1 MPWDLGKL
9 IVQFPVI
16 NQIENL
22 VQGVQR
28 NAFAKLQI
36 NVLPIQEY
44 VRMVVSLDTKSK
56 LQILVQRNVMMGHL
70 D

>member
-1 MPWDLGKL
+1 MPWDLGEL

-56 LQILVQRNVMMGHL
+56 LQILVQRNVMIGHL